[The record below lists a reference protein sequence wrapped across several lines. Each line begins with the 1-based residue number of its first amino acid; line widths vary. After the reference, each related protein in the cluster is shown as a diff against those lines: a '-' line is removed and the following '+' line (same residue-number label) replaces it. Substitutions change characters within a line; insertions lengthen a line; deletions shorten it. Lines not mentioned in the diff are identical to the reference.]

1 MVDYGA
7 WKKVWRANRDLSLV
21 PRRNESRSLQ
31 ISGVKSGAIWTQ
43 STENHVWYIGQ
54 QYKSSYGRPVLCLT
68 SQTRRVWWHM
78 CTGKIYFMAIKVRPL
93 CQDAHAHQKFHY
105 FFLLFPVWNTHNSKN
120 GAMWCHDRK
129 IYFPPFSSSLVAHV
143 HIANLCIGKF
153 FNLSFF
159 FCLLVNQQL
168 C

>member
-1 MVDYGA
+1 MQGVLYYSLLE
-7 WKKVWRANRDLSLV
+7 RARLLCLLLSRELV

-93 CQDAHAHQKFHY
+93 YQDACAHQKFH
-105 FFLLFPVWNTHNSKN
+105 L
-120 GAMWCHDRK
+120 
-129 IYFPPFSSSLVAHV
+129 
-143 HIANLCIGKF
+143 
-153 FNLSFF
+153 FF
-159 FCLLVNQQL
+159 FAVPRMKYAQQQKRHHVMP
-168 C
+168 

>member
-1 MVDYGA
+1 
-7 WKKVWRANRDLSLV
+7 V

-31 ISGVKSGAIWTQ
+31 ISGVKSGAIWSE
-43 STENHVWYIGQ
+43 STENRCCHIQGYS
-54 QYKSSYGRPVLCLT
+54 KSSYGRTILCLT
-68 SQTRRVWWHM
+68 SQTRRVWWCV
-78 CTGKIYFMAIKVRPL
+78 CTGKMHFHDSQSATL
-93 CQDAHAHQKFHY
+93 CQSVRAHQKFHY
-105 FFLLFPVWNTHNSKN
+105 FIFAVPRTKYAQQQKRH
-120 GAMWCHDRK
+120 HDRK

-159 FCLLVNQQL
+159 FCLLVNQRL